1 MIHPTPNVLSRTFP
15 RPTLPHLP
23 IPLSLAGTSVDRRLI
38 YKAINLMDNEG
49 SSGSSGSGGGGG
61 SGGQGH
67 DRKISQQVRRVVMV
81 MMLMLMMIITMIE

>member
-49 SSGSSGSGGGGG
+49 SSGSSGSNG
-61 SGGQGH
+61 GGQGH
-67 DRKISQQVRRVVMV
+67 DRKISQQVRMVVMV
-81 MMLMLMMIITMIE
+81 MMLMLMLMMIIMMIE